1 MSNEFGMF
9 TFMVIIGAALFVI
22 QMIANFIVIAVIAIF
37 KKIERE
43 AKKIR
48 KQINK
53 KVYKTEA
60 E

>member
-1 MSNEFGMF
+1 MNNEFVLL
-9 TFMVIIGAALFVI
+9 MVIIGAALFTI
-22 QMIANFIVIAVIAIF
+22 QMIVNVVVVAVIAIC

-53 KVYKTEA
+53 NVRRIEA

>member
-1 MSNEFGMF
+1 MSNEFVLL
-9 TFMVIIGAALFVI
+9 MVIIGAALFVI

-37 KKIERE
+37 KKIKRE

>member
-1 MSNEFGMF
+1 MNNEFVLL
-9 TFMVIIGAALFVI
+9 MVIIGAALFTI
-22 QMIANFIVIAVIAIF
+22 QMIVNVVVIAAIAIC

-43 AKKIR
+43 AKKII

-53 KVYKTEA
+53 NVRRIEA

>member
-1 MSNEFGMF
+1 MSNEFVLL
-9 TFMVIIGAALFVI
+9 MVIIGAALFVI
-22 QMIANFIVIAVIAIF
+22 QMIANFIVIAVIAVF

>member
-1 MSNEFGMF
+1 MNNEFVLL
-9 TFMVIIGAALFVI
+9 MVIIGAALFTI
-22 QMIANFIVIAVIAIF
+22 QMIVNVVVIAVIAIC

-43 AKKIR
+43 AKKII

-53 KVYKTEA
+53 NVRKIEA

>member
-1 MSNEFGMF
+1 MSNEFVLL
-9 TFMVIIGAALFVI
+9 MVIIGAALFVI